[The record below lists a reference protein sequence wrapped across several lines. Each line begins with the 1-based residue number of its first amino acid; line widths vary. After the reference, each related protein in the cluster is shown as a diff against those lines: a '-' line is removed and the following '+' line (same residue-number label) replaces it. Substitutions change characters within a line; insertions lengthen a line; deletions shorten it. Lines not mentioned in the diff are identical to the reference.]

1 MKTETIL
8 NAMVRAYDMRG
19 GIRWAHYGKRHNRA
33 TQYNTFRAA
42 LLRRDEQQRER
53 VRRLVAELENAG
65 FTLHLHGDTDAV
77 MRINAALADVEV
89 KDA

>member
-8 NAMVRAYDMRG
+8 NAFMEARE
-19 GIRWAHYGKRHNRA
+19 RWDWITWHNKRYKR
-33 TQYNTFRAA
+33 QYHTFRAA

-89 KDA
+89 KDE